1 MAPTTPQSSDP
12 QAPASQAPWLHVWQQ
27 RLDRLAI
34 YWRRWGWL
42 WPPAAFVSGMGS
54 FFLVERQQWLGASL
68 ALGMLLAWALLLGEG
83 LIIRW
88 LKRRGYPSLPVGSTS
103 FIAQLIHQ
111 ETLFFC
117 LPFLLATTVW
127 SSGQALFTSAM
138 IVLALISI
146 IDPLYYRLAS
156 HRWLYFF
163 FHAQCVFLVAL
174 VALPTLVHLS
184 TQQSMLLA
192 LAAMVIFS
200 LPSLMQLRSLVSR
213 RRWLTM
219 LAVLPILAVMA
230 WAGRAWVPPAS
241 LWLSASALSPGFDV
255 AARTPRGEMALTPE
269 ALNANGLYAYTA
281 IHAPR
286 GLNEEIVHEWRHEG
300 ELVERIPLEI
310 HGGREKGYRAWT
322 HKLNFPAE
330 PEGRWRIDIMTAGGQ
345 RIGIIRFNV
354 SEDSRVATLA
364 DGHSSTP
371 PGIPGLVV
379 RHLVARPGD
388 APAAESIL
396 DELADTPRPDS
407 KPEPTSE
414 PEPDVEAH
422 SESGPENAEATPQE
436 SSK

>member
-12 QAPASQAPWLHVWQQ
+12 QTPAQAPWLQVWQR
-27 RLDRLAI
+27 RLDKLAV

-42 WPPAAFVSGMGS
+42 WPPAAFASGMGS
-54 FFLVERQQWLGASL
+54 FFLVERQQWLGATL

-83 LIIRW
+83 LIIQW
-88 LKRRGYPSLPVGSTS
+88 LKRRDYPSLPVGSTA

-138 IVLALISI
+138 ILLALISI
-146 IDPLYYRLAS
+146 VDPLYYRLAS

-163 FHAQCVFLVAL
+163 FHAQCVFLVVL
-174 VALPTLVHLS
+174 VALPTLLHLT

-192 LAAMVIFS
+192 LVAMVIFS

-213 RRWLTM
+213 RRWLSM
-219 LAVLPILAVMA
+219 LAMLPVLAVLA
-230 WAGRAWVPPAS
+230 WVGRAWVPPAS
-241 LWLSASALSPGFDV
+241 LWISASALSPSFDV
-255 AARTPRGEMALTPE
+255 SARAPRGEMHLTPE
-269 ALNANGLYAYTA
+269 ALSTNGLYAYAA

-286 GLNEEIVHEWRHEG
+286 GLQEEVVHEWRHNG
-300 ELVERIPLEI
+300 TLIERIPLEI
-310 HGGREKGYRAWT
+310 HGGREEGYRAWT

-330 PEGRWRIDIMTAGGQ
+330 SAGHWRIDIMTKGGQ

-354 SEDSRVATLA
+354 SDDSSTATLA
-364 DGHSSTP
+364 DGHSSSP

-379 RHLVARPGD
+379 KHLMPSPTD
-388 APAAESIL
+388 APASGN
-396 DELADTPRPDS
+396 
-407 KPEPTSE
+407 TS
-414 PEPDVEAH
+414 DQ
-422 SESGPENAEATPQE
+422 PENATAPEAGAE
-436 SSK
+436 S